1 MNKVIRLKIDNSLNG
16 KTVKYILS
24 EFLGISGAIITLL
37 KKADDGIV
45 LNGEKVFVNHKAQ
58 TGDELVISIYD
69 ENSDICSVQLPL
81 DIIFE
86 DEDIIILNKPRS
98 MPTHPSRNHYDDTL
112 ANALMYYYRD
122 EKFTFRAVTRL
133 DRDTSGIVLVAK
145 NPLSGAILSESM
157 KKGEISKQY
166 VAIIDGIPEKE
177 SGRINAPIK
186 RLQES
191 IITRGVAPDG
201 KEAITDYEV
210 IKKSDNISFVRLF
223 PITGRTHQL
232 RVHMSYIG
240 TPICGDSL
248 YGNAKKGE
256 ETLLHCERLSF
267 IHPITK
273 QEMTVEAPLPK
284 DIKAALL
291 V

>member
-1 MNKVIRLKIDNSLNG
+1 MDKIIKLKIDSFLSG
-16 KTVKYILS
+16 KTIKYILS
-24 EFLGISGAIITLL
+24 EFLGISGAIITQL

-45 LNGEKVFVNHKAQ
+45 LSGERVFVTHKAQ
-58 TGDELVISIYD
+58 TGDELVVSIYD
-69 ENSDICSVQLPL
+69 ENSDICPAPLPL

-86 DEDIIILNKPRS
+86 DEDIIVLNKPRN
-98 MPTHPSRNHYDDTL
+98 MPTHPSRNHYEDTL
-112 ANALMYYYRD
+112 ANALMHYYRD
-122 EKFTFRAVTRL
+122 EVFTFRSVTRL

-157 KKGEISKQY
+157 KKGEISKEY
-166 VAIIDGIPEKE
+166 VALTDGVPEKE
-177 SGRINAPIK
+177 NGRINAPIK

-210 IKKSDNISFVRLF
+210 IEKSGKKAFVRLF

-248 YGNAKKGE
+248 YGNAEKGE
-256 ETLLHCERLSF
+256 ETLLHCAKLSF

-273 QEMTVEAPLPK
+273 KEMTVEAPLPD

-291 V
+291 D

>member
-1 MNKVIRLKIDNSLNG
+1 MNKVIKLTINSSQNG

-24 EFLGISGAIITLL
+24 VCLGISGAIITQL
-37 KKADDGIV
+37 KKADDGIM
-45 LNGEKVFVNHKAQ
+45 LNGERVFVTHKVKA
-58 TGDELVISIYD
+58 GDKLVISIYD
-69 ENSDICSVQLPL
+69 ENSDICASDLPL
-81 DIIFE
+81 QILYE
-86 DEDIIILNKPRS
+86 DEDIIALNKPRN

-133 DRDTSGIVLVAK
+133 DRDTSGVVLVAK

-157 KKGEISKQY
+157 KKGEISKEY
-166 VAIIDGIPEKE
+166 VALTDGAPEKE

-186 RLQES
+186 RLAES

-210 IKKSDNISFVRLF
+210 IWKTGKKAFVRLL

-232 RVHMSYIG
+232 RVHMSYIAA
-240 TPICGDSL
+240 PICGDSL
-248 YGNAKKGE
+248 YGNAEKGE
-256 ETLLHCERLSF
+256 QTLLHCAKLSF

-273 QEMTVEAPLPK
+273 KEMTVEAPLPE
-284 DIKAALL
+284 DIKAALPD
-291 V
+291 

>member
-1 MNKVIRLKIDNSLNG
+1 MNKVIRLKIDNSLSG

-24 EFLGISGAIITLL
+24 DFLGISGAIITQL
-37 KKADDGIV
+37 KKADDGIM
-45 LNGEKVFVNHKAQ
+45 LNEERVFVTRIAQ
-58 TGDELVISIYD
+58 AGDELVISIYD
-69 ENSDICSVQLPL
+69 GNSDICPSPLPI

-86 DEDIIILNKPRS
+86 DEDIIVLNKPRS
-98 MPTHPSRNHYDDTL
+98 MPTHPSRNHYKDTL
-112 ANALMYYYRD
+112 ANALMHYYRGQ
-122 EKFTFRAVTRL
+122 KFTFRSVTRL

-157 KKGEISKQY
+157 KNGEIKKQY
-166 VAIIDGIPEKE
+166 IAITDGVPEKE
-177 SGRINAPIK
+177 KERINAPIK

-191 IITRGVAPDG
+191 IITRGVSPDG

-210 IKKSDNISFVRLF
+210 IEKYGRKAVVRLF

-240 TPICGDSL
+240 TPIYGDSL
-248 YGNAKKGE
+248 YGNAEKGS
-256 ETLLHCERLSF
+256 ETLLHCEKLYF

-273 QEMTVEAPLPK
+273 KEMLVEAPLPEDMK
-284 DIKAALL
+284 RAHLD
-291 V
+291 

>member
-69 ENSDICSVQLPL
+69 ENSDICPAQLPL

-133 DRDTSGIVLVAK
+133 DRDTSGVVLVAK

-201 KEAITDYEV
+201 KEAITDYDV

-248 YGNAKKGE
+248 YGNAK
-256 ETLLHCERLSF
+256 
-267 IHPITK
+267 
-273 QEMTVEAPLPK
+273 
-284 DIKAALL
+284 
-291 V
+291 

>member
-1 MNKVIRLKIDNSLNG
+1 MNKIIRLKIDSFLDG

-24 EFLGISGAIITLL
+24 DVLGISGAIITLL
-37 KKADDGIV
+37 KKADDGIM
-45 LNGEKVFVNHKAQ
+45 LNGERVFVTRIAQ

-69 ENSDICSVQLPL
+69 ESSDICPTPLPL
-81 DIIFE
+81 DIIYE
-86 DEDIIILNKPRS
+86 DEDIILLNKPRS
-98 MPTHPSRNHYDDTL
+98 MPTHPSRNHYEDTL
-112 ANALMYYYRD
+112 ANALMHYYSG
-122 EKFTFRAVTRL
+122 EKFTFRSVTRL

-157 KKGEISKQY
+157 KKGEIKKQY
-166 VAIIDGIPEKE
+166 VAITDGVPEKE

-210 IKKSDNISFVRLF
+210 IEKYNKKAFVRLF

-232 RVHMSYIG
+232 RVHMKYIG
-240 TPICGDSL
+240 TPIYGDSL
-248 YGNAKKGE
+248 YGNAEKGE
-256 ETLLHCERLSF
+256 ETLLHCAKLSF

-273 QEMTVEAPLPK
+273 KEMTVEAPLPEDMK
-284 DIKAALL
+284 RAHLD
-291 V
+291 